1 MKGGLS
7 LAKGEAGCGCA
18 RAGVGRNPFVHQTAY
33 YAMPAGRF
41 QVAAAALA
49 LLLLPALVSAQ
60 TPTPLVLN
68 LDRDLKIIVTYPLE
82 VKYGSTVRVL
92 FDITAMDN
100 VTVNRMWVRFVLVH
114 EGGAVIL
121 YDQAVIEN
129 KVLPAGYQVQFVISF
144 QAAVPQPRPPVEPF
158 LELYMTVEYVA
169 DNKTK
174 FFEYKSAP
182 ILVPRATYE
191 ELSSALA
198 VAQQK
203 AALAD
208 QLAQRVRELE
218 LKLAN
223 ESGKCVVLS
232 EQLRNL
238 NTEWSALKEKV
249 GGLQAENSALR
260 ARVAELES
268 ENLKLQQEL
277 ASLREER
284 GSLSSKLSSTQ
295 DVYSATL
302 AELNNLRSRYENL
315 SAEAG
320 TLKVA
325 LAVTASAAA
334 VLAVALALFLAKRR
348 NTPPIPPPPPPT
360 QQLPAT
366 RPPAQPQAD
375 PGDPAFDDPPPPP
388 TIPVGY
394 VLTVPD

>member
-1 MKGGLS
+1 MS
-7 LAKGEAGCGCA
+7 
-18 RAGVGRNPFVHQTAY
+18 
-33 YAMPAGRF
+33 AGRF

-49 LLLLPALVSAQ
+49 LLLLPALASAQ

-82 VKYGSTVRVL
+82 VKYGSTVRAL

-100 VTVNRMWVRFVLVH
+100 VTIGRMWVRFVLVH
-114 EGGAVIL
+114 EGGAVTL
-121 YDQAVIEN
+121 YDQAIVEN
-129 KVLPAGYQVQFVISF
+129 KVLQAGYQIQVAVSF

-158 LELYMTVEYVA
+158 LELYVTVEYTA

-198 VAQQK
+198 AAQQK

-208 QLAQRVRELE
+208 QLAQRVKELE

-260 ARVAELES
+260 ARAAELES
-268 ENLKLQQEL
+268 ENFKLQQEL
-277 ASLREER
+277 ASLREEK

-302 AELNNLRSRYENL
+302 AELNSLRSRYENL

-348 NTPPIPPPPPPT
+348 NTPPIPPPPPT
-360 QQLPAT
+360 QQPSAT
-366 RPPAQPQAD
+366 RQPAQPQAD

-394 VLTVPD
+394 VLTVSD

>member
-1 MKGGLS
+1 ML
-7 LAKGEAGCGCA
+7 L
-18 RAGVGRNPFVHQTAY
+18 PL
-33 YAMPAGRF
+33 
-41 QVAAAALA
+41 AALV
-49 LLLLPALVSAQ
+49 LAQ

-82 VKYGSTVRVL
+82 VKYGSAVRVL

-100 VTVNRMWVRFVLVH
+100 VTISKMQVRFVLVH
-114 EGGAVIL
+114 EGGAAVL
-121 YDQAVIEN
+121 YDQAIVEN
-129 KVLPAGYQVQFVISF
+129 KVLPAGYQIQVAVSF

-158 LELYMTVEYVA
+158 LELYMTVEYTV

-198 VAQQK
+198 AAQQK

-238 NTEWSALKEKV
+238 NSEWSALKEKV
-249 GGLQAENSALR
+249 GGLQADNSALK
-260 ARVAELES
+260 ARVSELES
-268 ENLKLQQEL
+268 ENLRLQQEL
-277 ASLREER
+277 AALKEER

-295 DVYSATL
+295 DIYSATL
-302 AELNNLRSRYENL
+302 AELNSLRSRYENL

-334 VLAVALALFLAKRR
+334 VLALALALFLAKRR
-348 NTPPIPPPPPPT
+348 STQPIPLPPPPT
-360 QQLPAT
+360 QLPSAM
-366 RPPAQPQAD
+366 RPTVQPQAN
-375 PGDPAFDDPPPPP
+375 PGDPAFDDPPPP
-388 TIPVGY
+388 TTTPVGHI
-394 VLTVPD
+394 LTVSD

>member
-1 MKGGLS
+1 
-7 LAKGEAGCGCA
+7 
-18 RAGVGRNPFVHQTAY
+18 
-33 YAMPAGRF
+33 MPVRKF
-41 QVAAAALA
+41 QVAAAALIV
-49 LLLLPALVSAQ
+49 LLLPALAMAQ

-100 VTVNRMWVRFVLVH
+100 VTIGKLWVRFVLVH

-121 YDQAVIEN
+121 YDQAIVEN
-129 KVLPAGYQVQFVISF
+129 KVLPAGYQIQVAVNF

-158 LELYMTVEYVA
+158 LELYMTVEYAA
-169 DNKTK
+169 DNRTK

-198 VAQQK
+198 AAQQK

-238 NTEWSALKEKV
+238 KTEWSTLKEKV
-249 GGLQAENSALR
+249 GGLQAENSALK
-260 ARVAELES
+260 ARTAELES
-268 ENLKLQQEL
+268 ENFRLQQEL
-277 ASLREER
+277 AALKEER

-295 DVYSATL
+295 DIYSATL
-302 AELNNLRSRYENL
+302 AELNSLRSRYENL

-325 LAVTASAAA
+325 LAVTASATA

-348 NTPPIPPPPPPT
+348 NAQPIPPPPPPT
-360 QQLPAT
+360 QLPSAT
-366 RPPAQPQAD
+366 RPTAQPQAN

-388 TIPVGY
+388 TTPASH
-394 VLTVPD
+394 VLTVSD